1 LSFDNEYP
9 SRYQYSMPRKAR
21 LDAPGAFHHII
32 CRGIERRKIFYDDS
46 DRDGILERLSAILG
60 ESRTACYA
68 WALMPNHFHLLLKTG
83 QTPMATLMRRLLT
96 GYAVSFN
103 RRHRRS
109 GHLFQNRYKSIL
121 CQEDAYL
128 LELVR
133 YIHLNPLRAKIV
145 ADLKAL
151 DRYGYGGHS
160 VLMGRCRADWQD
172 TDYVL
177 KLFGGP
183 IRQARKLYREFVQ
196 KEARGGRRP
205 ELSGGGLVRSLGGWR
220 AVEAMR
226 SSGDRT
232 VGDERILGDGDFV
245 EAALAA
251 GSERLERRSLL
262 QAAGYDFERLAERVA
277 VIFDMPLSEV
287 LREGKYART
296 VAARSLFCYWANREL
311 GITTVE
317 LSRRLNLAQ
326 PTVSQ
331 SVERGERVAAEKRVT
346 LLSK

>member
-1 LSFDNEYP
+1 L
-9 SRYQYSMPRKAR
+9 
-21 LDAPGAFHHII
+21 HHII

-196 KEARGGRRP
+196 KEARGGRQP